1 MHSQMTDIWTGQLLA
16 ICLFKGSKSERE
28 YPVLVC
34 DDGRKF
40 RLRWLDASP
49 SAVSNVIAS
58 HSGER
63 VAISGTVDD
72 IRGHWRLS
80 AKVEDVSLA
89 PLELARSLTRTEMKD
104 KDGA

>member
-1 MHSQMTDIWTGQLLA
+1 MTDIWTGQLLS

-49 SAVSNVIAS
+49 SAARDVVALYG
-58 HSGER
+58 GER
-63 VAISGTVDD
+63 VTISGTVDD

-80 AKVEDVSLA
+80 AKITDVHSSPMILA
-89 PLELARSLTRTEMKD
+89 CPIAPTKAGDE
-104 KDGA
+104 DGA